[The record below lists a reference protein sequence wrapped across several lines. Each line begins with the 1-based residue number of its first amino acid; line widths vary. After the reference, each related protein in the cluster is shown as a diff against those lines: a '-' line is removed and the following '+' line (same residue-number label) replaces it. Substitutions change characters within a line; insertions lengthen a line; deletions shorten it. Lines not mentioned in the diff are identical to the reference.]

1 MMIKHSILMTAEE
14 YFAVKNYLVELRSQG
29 KLDNDKFIQKFYQ
42 AFAIDSCIKIDRGN
56 RLFDNPICTVEFSLE
71 NNQTM
76 LSTIGLFCRE
86 HAMDQNRKNP
96 QLAKALTDL
105 KNYIASELL
114 DFLGL

>member
-1 MMIKHSILMTAEE
+1 MKKHMVVMDVES
-14 YFAVKNYLVELRSQG
+14 YFQIKNYLVELKQNN

-42 AFAIDSCIKIDRGN
+42 AFAVDSCIKIDRGN
-56 RLFDNPICTVEFSLE
+56 RLFDNPICTVEFSLD

-96 QLAKALTDL
+96 QLAKALADL

>member
-1 MMIKHSILMTAEE
+1 MKKHMVVMDVEG
-14 YFAVKNYLVELRSQG
+14 YFQIKNYLVELKQNN

-42 AFAIDSCIKIDRGN
+42 AFAIDSYIKIDKGN

>member
-1 MMIKHSILMTAEE
+1 MKKHMVVMDVES
-14 YFAVKNYLVELRSQG
+14 YFQIKNYLVELKQNN

-42 AFAIDSCIKIDRGN
+42 AFAVDSYIKIDRGN

-96 QLAKALTDL
+96 HLAKALTDL

>member
-1 MMIKHSILMTAEE
+1 MKKHTVVMDVEG
-14 YFAVKNYLVELRSQG
+14 YFQIKNYLVELKQNN

-42 AFAIDSCIKIDRGN
+42 AFAVDSCIKIDRGK
-56 RLFDNPICTVEFSLE
+56 RLFDNPTCVVEFSLE

-96 QLAKALTDL
+96 QLAKALSIL
-105 KNYIASELL
+105 KDYIASELMDL
-114 DFLGL
+114 LGL

>member
-1 MMIKHSILMTAEE
+1 MKKHMIVMDVES
-14 YFAVKNYLVELRSQG
+14 YFQIKNYLVELKQNN

-42 AFAIDSCIKIDRGN
+42 AFAVDSYIKIDRGN